1 MGMNVGSSS
10 SSNGDPDVLVDMN
23 TTPLIDVMLVLLIMF
38 IITIPVQLHSV
49 EMNMPPPSNVK
60 PPVEPEVM
68 KIDIDENSLIYM
80 NGVAVPN
87 QEELEYKLG
96 LLSKQEVQPEIHLR
110 PNKSAKYEVVARVM
124 ATTQRLGLTKMGIL
138 GHEQFL

>member
-1 MGMNVGSSS
+1 MGMNVGKAS
-10 SSNGDPDVLVDMN
+10 GEPDVMVEMN

-68 KIDIDENSLIYM
+68 KIDIDENSAVYM
-80 NGVAVPN
+80 NGVLVSS
-87 QEELEYKLG
+87 QQDFEYKLS
-96 LLSKQEVQPEIHLR
+96 LLAKQETQPEIHLR
-110 PNKSAKYEVVARVM
+110 PNKAAKYEIVARVM
-124 ATTQRLGLTKMGIL
+124 ATVQRLGLTKMGIL
-138 GHEQFL
+138 GHEQFI

>member
-1 MGMNVGSSS
+1 MGMNVGKSS
-10 SSNGDPDVLVDMN
+10 GDPEVLVDMN

-60 PPVEPEVM
+60 PPVEPEIL
-68 KIDIDENSLIYM
+68 KLDIDENSVVYM

-87 QEELEYKLG
+87 QQEFEYKLS
-96 LLSKQEVQPEIHLR
+96 LLAKQEVQPEIHLR
-110 PNKSAKYEVVARVM
+110 PNKAAKYEIVARVM
-124 ATTQRLGLTKMGIL
+124 ATVQRMGLTKMGIL
-138 GHEQFL
+138 GHEQFI

>member
-1 MGMNVGSSS
+1 MGMNVGKPS
-10 SSNGDPDVLVDMN
+10 GDPDVMVEMN

-60 PPVEPEVM
+60 PPVEPEIM
-68 KIDIDENSLIYM
+68 KIDIDENSVVYM

-87 QEELEYKLG
+87 QQELEYKLS
-96 LLSKQEVQPEIHLR
+96 LLAKQEVQPEIHLR
-110 PNKSAKYEVVARVM
+110 PNKNAKYEIVARVM